1 MDILNSREWA
11 ILVWVLIAIGYVT
24 RPPRWWTLRE
34 PLLRVLRALGSR
46 HVVSAITLMTIY
58 VVVMIY
64 GLSSLGLWDFSLL
77 KVSLIWFFSV
87 AVFSLFQVNKFS
99 EAPHKLKGLV
109 ADSLQLVVVIE
120 YLVGTYTFHF
130 AVELVLVPLVVFLS
144 TLVAFCDAKPEYES
158 AQKFLNAIL
167 AVVGAAILGSVMY
180 LLVKEFQKA
189 ANLQSA
195 SEFVLPVILSAL
207 YLPFIAFMAVNSTYQ
222 TVLIRLRY
230 SIRKRYVELYARFV
244 AMVIFNV
251 RIEPLK
257 RWSASVA
264 TSRLQTIGEVNHSF
278 RQFFQM
284 LAREKS
290 PESVS
295 LTEGWSPNQARN
307 FLLSEGIETGFY
319 NPIDPME
326 PSEWFSCSKLVEIG
340 SGLFP
345 NNIAYYLNGNERAV
359 ASLKLK
365 LNINDPGHA
374 DEAHAKLLSSADTL
388 VREALGL
395 DLRDMLSQ
403 AIVSGQGGALDRAN
417 FKIMFTKSEW
427 PNLASG
433 GYDLGVEVSVI

>member
-1 MDILNSREWA
+1 MDTLNSREWA
-11 ILVWVLIAIGYVT
+11 ILFWVLIAIGYVT
-24 RPPRWWTLRE
+24 RPPRRWTLKE
-34 PLLRVLRALGSR
+34 PLLGVLRALGSR
-46 HVVSAITLMTIY
+46 HVFSAITLMTMY
-58 VVVMIY
+58 VVMTVY
-64 GLSSLGLWDFSLL
+64 GLSRLGLWDSSLL
-77 KVSLIWFFSV
+77 KGSLIWFFSV

-99 EAPHKLKGLV
+99 ESPHKLKGLV
-109 ADSLQLVVVIE
+109 AESFKLIFVIE
-120 YLVGTYTFHF
+120 YLVGAYTFNL

-144 TLVAFCDAKPEYES
+144 VLVAFSEAKPEYES
-158 AQKFLNAIL
+158 AHKFLNAVL
-167 AVVGAAILGSVMY
+167 AIVGAAIIGSVMY
-180 LLVKEFQKA
+180 LLIKEFQQV
-189 ANLQSA
+189 ANRQAA

-207 YLPFIAFMAVNSTYQ
+207 YTPFIAFMAVYSTYQ

-230 SIRKRYVELYARFV
+230 SIKKRHVELYARFV

-251 RIEPLK
+251 RIELLK

-264 TSRLQTIGEVNHSF
+264 KCRLQTIGEVNHSV

-290 PESVS
+290 PDSVS
-295 LTEGWSPNQARN
+295 LPEGWPPNQARN
-307 FLLSEGIETGFY
+307 FLLSEGIETGYY

-326 PSEWFSCSKLVEIG
+326 PSEWFSCSKLVELG

-365 LNINDPGHA
+365 LNVNDPEQA

-388 VREALGL
+388 TRKALGL

-403 AIVSGQGGALDRAN
+403 TIIPGQEGTLDGPN
-417 FKIMFTKSEW
+417 FKITFTKSEW
-427 PNLASG
+427 PNHASG
-433 GYDLGVEVSVI
+433 GYDLGVEVSGI